1 MREMPLAPW
10 TDAFYQ
16 LANRL
21 AHLHF
26 LRTQWGR
33 LGSYWSISLVTAT
46 MEGPA
51 SAGEWQAAYKVA
63 WHVLGI
69 PDQNPLQKY
78 ILHIYPDVADLSG
91 LG

>member
-1 MREMPLAPW
+1 MRAKPLAPW

-21 AHLHF
+21 AHLYF
-26 LRTQWGR
+26 LRKHKRKAW
-33 LGSYWSISLVTAT
+33 LVLVNFVGDGE
-46 MEGPA
+46 MQGPA
-51 SAGEWQAAYKVA
+51 SAAEWRAAYKVA

-69 PDQNPLQKY
+69 PDQNPLQRY
-78 ILHIYPDVADLSG
+78 IVHIYPDVADMSG